1 MTSLPANRKRIT
13 QNLRLKPKAVVQAS
27 AVAISLITLG
37 TSPAWGLALGRV
49 SVQSTLGETLRAEI
63 ELAEINSDEALSL
76 HASLASPN
84 YYRAAGLEF
93 PSILGQVEIKLQQR
107 QDKRHFLKVSNN
119 QPVNEPFID
128 LIIEARWA
136 AGRLVRDY
144 TLLFSPPSLATER
157 AAPNA
162 SNSLTLPQALALP
175 GKAASEPEAATAAIV
190 APTAPAPSAT
200 ASKPSTSNQTG
211 TPQGVQTLRVKPG
224 DTANKIAL
232 EHLPARLSLEQ
243 MLLALLRANPQAFI
257 QENINWLKTGA
268 LLQLP
273 SEEEVL
279 ATSPEHARD
288 IVAVQSRDF
297 NEFRKNLAANA
308 TRLADLP
315 ADRRAQG
322 RVQANATD
330 AKTGSPRPDRL
341 TLTKDKSKE
350 NDNLDSIAGSRQ
362 RNDDE
367 QRASAIQANIDSLQK
382 VSEQAKVAGAD
393 VKAPATSPAESA
405 ASASEAAP
413 KLSVATTRPGLAA
426 SADASSSTSPAV
438 SGFLSEFLNHPLVI
452 PATGVLLALLGAFGI
467 YRSRQNKTVTAPH
480 LTDTARH
487 EEPAME
493 SSVSQGA
500 DDTGFSDMD
509 SEPMGTPEDVPT
521 PDLDLD
527 LSLDLRSEVTQP
539 VDEEHLTALT
549 PLSSSLPDLDFEDD
563 QTTERPLDAPK
574 KPEMPT
580 FDFQGLSLEL
590 DAEPQDPRALGET
603 TADAPTQDADTS
615 TQPLNQATT

>member
-1 MTSLPANRKRIT
+1 M
-13 QNLRLKPKAVVQAS
+13 
-27 AVAISLITLG
+27 
-37 TSPAWGLALGRV
+37 
-49 SVQSTLGETLRAEI
+49 
-63 ELAEINSDEALSL
+63 
-76 HASLASPN
+76 
-84 YYRAAGLEF
+84 
-93 PSILGQVEIKLQQR
+93 GQVEIKLQQR

-200 ASKPSTSNQTG
+200 ASQPSTSNQTG

-232 EHLPARLSLEQ
+232 EHKPARLSLEQ
-243 MLLALLRANPQAFI
+243 MLVALLRANPQAFI

-279 ATSPEHARD
+279 VTSPEQARD

-322 RVQANATD
+322 QVQANATD

-362 RNDDE
+362 KNEDE

-382 VSEQAKVAGAD
+382 VSERAKVAGAD

-405 ASASEAAP
+405 APASEAAP

-426 SADASSSTSPAV
+426 SADASTSTSPAV

-467 YRSRQNKTVTAPH
+467 YRSRQNKTVPAPH
-480 LTDTARH
+480 LTGTARH

-539 VDEEHLTALT
+539 VDEEHLTAFT

-563 QTTERPLDAPK
+563 QTTERPIDAPN

-590 DAEPQDPRALGET
+590 DAEPQHPRALGES
-603 TADAPTQDADTS
+603 TADAPTEDTDTS
-615 TQPLNQATT
+615 TQPLNQATP